1 MANRLSV
8 ASIIEK
14 NRLSS
19 DVAYIALLDIE
30 IPDPVTGDV
39 LETLHYANNT
49 EQVVRKGITYEAVQ
63 FSLELNSS
71 SGQTPQITLGFFDFT
86 QEVLSKM
93 NQFNGGVGFNANI
106 SIVSSDNFDGDAEV
120 TEYFEVIGAS
130 ASNYEVSFSLGAENA
145 LTKQF
150 PKRIQRRD
158 FCPWVYK
165 DVNTC
170 RYSGSMGVCDH
181 SLEGTLGCRAHQN
194 VVNFGGQPNLVP
206 SGNGFR

>member
-30 IPDPVTGDV
+30 IPDPVTGDII
-39 LETLHYANNT
+39 ETLHYANNT
-49 EQVVRKGITYEAVQ
+49 EPVLRKGVTYEAVQ

-71 SGQTPQITLGFFDFT
+71 SGETPQINLGFFDFT

-93 NQFNGGVGFNANI
+93 NQYNGGVGFNANI
-106 SIVSSDNFDGDAEV
+106 SVVSSDNFDGDAEV

-130 ASNYEVSFSLGAENA
+130 AANYEVSFSLGAENA

-165 DVNTC
+165 DANTC
-170 RYSGSMGVCDH
+170 RYAGPMGVCDH

-194 VVNFGGQPNLVP
+194 VINFGGQPNLVP